1 MDPDIG
7 SSQSIEM
14 MCLFKIKSRF
24 SVESDRTIKK
34 KKKKTRGKQTL
45 QAFSGEGDGW
55 LLTSRRQESLCRR
68 SCFSWKRI
76 TKWRFT
82 LLLKSHG
89 PSLSGSPLCG
99 CSTFWHQTLG
109 FFFWEFSVR
118 LSFLDTTVAAQMC
131 NVTIH
136 FHHGPLRPRQA
147 RSRVRWKL
155 DLWLSNQHSNC
166 GLAFCFL
173 ALTSLESIYP
183 FLPVID
189 THPGFIPPLELKEI
203 PLHMWFPQL

>member
-1 MDPDIG
+1 MTFNITETGKFVQKVVFQLEKDYKMALHPTAEK
-7 SSQSIEM
+7 SRSQSLRVSLM
-14 MCLFKIKSRF
+14 WLFYF
-24 SVESDRTIKK
+24 
-34 KKKKTRGKQTL
+34 
-45 QAFSGEGDGW
+45 
-55 LLTSRRQESLCRR
+55 LTSN
-68 SCFSWKRI
+68 I
-76 TKWRFT
+76 
-82 LLLKSHG
+82 G
-89 PSLSGSPLCG
+89 I
-99 CSTFWHQTLG
+99 

-136 FHHGPLRPRQA
+136 FHHGPVRPRQA

-183 FLPVID
+183 FLPVRD
-189 THPGFIPPLELKEI
+189 THPAFIPPLELKEI
-203 PLHMWFPQL
+203 PLHTWFPQL

>member
-1 MDPDIG
+1 MDPDTG

-34 KKKKTRGKQTL
+34 KKPRGKQTL

-68 SCFSWKRI
+68 LCFSWKRI

-89 PSLSGSPLCG
+89 RSLSGSPLLAVLL
-99 CSTFWHQTLG
+99 SDIKHWD
-109 FFFWEFSVR
+109 FFFFFENSVLDYLFWTQQSLPR
-118 LSFLDTTVAAQMC
+118 CVMSQYISTMVLSVQGKPDP
-131 NVTIH
+131 
-136 FHHGPLRPRQA
+136 G
-147 RSRVRWKL
+147 S
-155 DLWLSNQHSNC
+155 D
-166 GLAFCFL
+166 
-173 ALTSLESIYP
+173 ES
-183 FLPVID
+183 
-189 THPGFIPPLELKEI
+189 
-203 PLHMWFPQL
+203 